1 MLRVINKPIM
11 LSVIMM
17 NVVMLSVMVP
27 EAIFLVVCDP
37 FMNEL

>member
-17 NVVMLSVMVP
+17 NVIMLSVVVP
-27 EAIFLVVCDP
+27 EAVFLVVCDP